1 MDTWFFYGLASGDYP
16 SDVDPTDIFS
26 PTDFPAYQAKKAAQE
41 AKEQAER
48 DRIAERD
55 DKLRRALRF

>member
-16 SDVDPTDIFS
+16 CDVEPTDVFNS
-26 PTDFPAYQAKKAAQE
+26 TDFPEYQAKKAAQE

-48 DRIAERD
+48 NRIAERD